1 MLQPQGKLPT
11 QWHTRCTAALTMAP
25 VPQPPCSTNTEQW
38 GSSESSP
45 RSLKVQAA
53 CSTAV
58 ATPFSTTPMHQ
69 RVQLQWSAEK
79 KATSFTCSDA
89 HCCSSS
95 APISARWTH
104 WCKWIVENKAG
115 CEMNHSQNKNGA
127 SLAQPV

>member
-11 QWHTRCTAALTMAP
+11 QWHTRCTAALTVAP

-58 ATPFSTTPMHQ
+58 VLDNPH
-69 RVQLQWSAEK
+69 
-79 KATSFTCSDA
+79 
-89 HCCSSS
+89 
-95 APISARWTH
+95 APARPAA
-104 WCKWIVENKAG
+104 VV
-115 CEMNHSQNKNGA
+115 S
-127 SLAQPV
+127 

>member
-1 MLQPQGKLPT
+1 MLPPQGKLPT

-53 CSTAV
+53 CSTAA
-58 ATPFSTTPMHQ
+58 ATLFSTTPMHQ

-79 KATSFTCSDA
+79 KGDKFHLLRRPLLLIFRS
-89 HCCSSS
+89 HL
-95 APISARWTH
+95 
-104 WCKWIVENKAG
+104 G
-115 CEMNHSQNKNGA
+115 EMDTLVQVDCREQGR
-127 SLAQPV
+127 L